1 MEKLLKNELFRSFI
15 LSIVIF
21 AVLMV
26 GTATSVINSYW
37 QGVLILCGINI
48 ILAVSLNLAAGYLGQ
63 LTLGHAGFMSVG
75 AYTSAL
81 ISIYLNLPFIV
92 SLLIGAIAAGIIG
105 LIIGIPVLR
114 LKGDY
119 LCIITLAF
127 NEIIRVIMNNLEITN
142 GAKGLIGIPLNTNLV
157 YVFIAMIITIFVV
170 YSIVKSRHGRA
181 IISIREDETASELS
195 GIDVGYY
202 KVFAFAVSAIF
213 AGLAGGLYAH
223 YYTVILPKGFDF
235 NKSVEILVMV
245 VLGGMG
251 NLKGSIIAAIV
262 LTVIPELL
270 ISFSQYRM
278 LLYAIVLIAAMIL
291 KGTGKG
297 EQIMERLLFFKK
309 KDEVKPE

>member
-1 MEKLLKNELFRSFI
+1 M
-15 LSIVIF
+15 
-21 AVLMV
+21 
-26 GTATSVINSYW
+26 
-37 QGVLILCGINI
+37 
-48 ILAVSLNLAAGYLGQ
+48 
-63 LTLGHAGFMSVG
+63 
-75 AYTSAL
+75 
-81 ISIYLNLPFIV
+81 
-92 SLLIGAIAAGIIG
+92 
-105 LIIGIPVLR
+105 
-114 LKGDY
+114 
-119 LCIITLAF
+119 
-127 NEIIRVIMNNLEITN
+127 
-142 GAKGLIGIPLNTNLV
+142 
-157 YVFIAMIITIFVV
+157 
-170 YSIVKSRHGRA
+170 
-181 IISIREDETASELS
+181 
-195 GIDVGYY
+195 DVGYY

-297 EQIMERLLFFKK
+297 EQIMERLPFFKK

>member
-1 MEKLLKNELFRSFI
+1 MEKLIKNELFRSFI

-21 AVLMV
+21 AVLMI

-142 GAKGLIGIPLNTNLV
+142 GAKGLIGIPMNTNLV

-181 IISIREDETASELS
+181 IISIREDETASELT

-202 KVFAFAVSAIF
+202 KVLAFAVSAIF

-251 NLKGSIIAAIV
+251 STTGSILAAFV
-262 LTVIPELL
+262 LTYLQEFLRFLKNFRLL
-270 ISFSQYRM
+270 IYPVILIIVM
-278 LLYAIVLIAAMIL
+278 LLL
-291 KGTGKG
+291 K
-297 EQIMERLLFFKK
+297 
-309 KDEVKPE
+309 VV

>member
-1 MEKLLKNELFRSFI
+1 MKKVSNSLLGSFI
-15 LSIVIF
+15 LAIVIF
-21 AVLMV
+21 IALMI
-26 GTATSVINSYW
+26 GTATTLINSYW

-75 AYTSAL
+75 AYVSAL
-81 ISIYLNLPFIV
+81 ISIHMNVPFIV
-92 SLLIGAIAAGIIG
+92 ALLIGAVAAGLIG
-105 LIIGIPVLR
+105 LVIGIPVLR

-127 NEIIRVIMNNLEITN
+127 NEIIRVVMNNLSITN
-142 GAKGLIGIPLNTNLV
+142 GAKGLIGIPMDTNLIYV
-157 YVFIAMIITIFVV
+157 YIFMVITIFVI

-223 YYTVILPKGFDF
+223 YYTVILPKVFDF

-262 LTVIPELL
+262 LTILPELL

-297 EQIMERLLFFKK
+297 EQIIERIPFFKK
-309 KDEVKPE
+309 KDEVK

>member
-1 MEKLLKNELFRSFI
+1 MKKLSNSLLGSFI
-15 LSIVIF
+15 LAIVIF
-21 AVLMV
+21 IALMI
-26 GTATSVINSYW
+26 GTATTLINSYW

-75 AYTSAL
+75 AYVSAL
-81 ISIYLNLPFIV
+81 ISIHMNVPFIV
-92 SLLIGAIAAGIIG
+92 ALLISAVAAGLIG
-105 LIIGIPVLR
+105 LVIGIPVLR

-127 NEIIRVIMNNLEITN
+127 NEIIRVVMNNLSITN
-142 GAKGLIGIPLNTNLV
+142 GAKGLIGIPMDTNLIYV
-157 YVFIAMIITIFVV
+157 YIFMVITIFVIC
-170 YSIVKSRHGRA
+170 SIVKSRHGRA

-223 YYTVILPKGFDF
+223 YYTVILPKVFDF

-262 LTVIPELL
+262 LTILPELL

-297 EQIMERLLFFKK
+297 EQIIERLPFFKK
-309 KDEVKPE
+309 KDEVK

>member
-21 AVLMV
+21 AVLMI

-92 SLLIGAIAAGIIG
+92 SLLIGAIAAGVIG

-127 NEIIRVIMNNLEITN
+127 NEIIRVVMNN
-142 GAKGLIGIPLNTNLV
+142 
-157 YVFIAMIITIFVV
+157 V

-262 LTVIPELL
+262 LTIIPELL

-297 EQIMERLLFFKK
+297 EQIMERLPFFKK

>member
-1 MEKLLKNELFRSFI
+1 MKKTSNNTLLQSFLLAI
-15 LSIVIF
+15 IIF
-21 AVLMV
+21 ALLML
-26 GTATSVINSYW
+26 GTATSLINSYW

-75 AYTSAL
+75 AYVSAL
-81 ISIYLNLPFIV
+81 MSIYMNVPFIV
-92 SLLIGAIAAGIIG
+92 ALLVGAIAAGLIG
-105 LIIGIPVLR
+105 LVIGIPVLR

-127 NEIIRVIMNNLEITN
+127 NEIIRVIMNNLSITN
-142 GAKGLIGIPLNTNLV
+142 GAKGLIGIPMNTNLIYV
-157 YVFIAMIITIFVV
+157 YIFMVITIFVI

-223 YYTVILPKGFDF
+223 YYTVILPKVFDF

-262 LTVIPELL
+262 LTILPELL

-278 LLYAIVLIAAMIL
+278 LLYAIVLIVAMIL

-297 EQIMERLLFFKK
+297 EQILERLPFFKK
-309 KDEVKPE
+309 KDEVK

>member
-21 AVLMV
+21 AVLMI

-81 ISIYLNLPFIV
+81 LSIYLNLPFIV
-92 SLLIGAIAAGIIG
+92 SLLIGAIAAGVIG

-127 NEIIRVIMNNLEITN
+127 NEIIRVVMNNLEITN

-170 YSIVKSRHGRA
+170 YSIA

-262 LTVIPELL
+262 LTIIPELL

-297 EQIMERLLFFKK
+297 EQIMERLPFFKK

>member
-1 MEKLLKNELFRSFI
+1 MKKVSNSLLGSFI
-15 LSIVIF
+15 LAIVIF
-21 AVLMV
+21 IALMI
-26 GTATSVINSYW
+26 GTATTLINSYW

-75 AYTSAL
+75 AYVSAL
-81 ISIYLNLPFIV
+81 ISIHMNVPFIV
-92 SLLIGAIAAGIIG
+92 ALLIGAVAAGLIG
-105 LIIGIPVLR
+105 LVIGIPVLR

-127 NEIIRVIMNNLEITN
+127 NEIIRVVMNNLSITN
-142 GAKGLIGIPLNTNLV
+142 GAKGLIGIPMDTNLIYV
-157 YVFIAMIITIFVV
+157 YIFMVITIFVIC
-170 YSIVKSRHGRA
+170 SIVKSRHGRA

-223 YYTVILPKGFDF
+223 YYTVILPKVFDF

-262 LTVIPELL
+262 LTILPELL

-297 EQIMERLLFFKK
+297 EQIIERLPFFKK
-309 KDEVKPE
+309 KDEVK